1 MKKGLMFL
9 WGIFKDESGLWN
21 FGSTIFSGLADKKAQ
36 EERGDMPE
44 IQNWQ
49 NVDQIKSSLSS
60 QILGALNGK
69 SNYKYNPDFETDQ
82 PGVEA
87 AAEKNILGYLNNPK
101 SNVNDYSDATKKY
114 SDAMKASMAETYA
127 SEMDD
132 TKNMYNRMGLVSST
146 PGLTAQGDVSRK
158 QATEQNLFDS
168 QLMYQNL
175 DRQLQAQG
183 LDINQMNDYLNQAQ
197 VLGQNQRGYQ
207 QNAIT
212 LSLADQESVNNLAM
226 QYLQAGAASPEAAY
240 EAALNEWS
248 QPNKYDRI
256 SAMWNAQSGF

>member
-1 MKKGLMFL
+1 MRRGFRLL
-9 WGIFKDESGLWN
+9 WNILKDESGLWN

-36 EERGDMPE
+36 EERGDIPQ

-49 NVDQIKSSLSS
+49 NTDQIKTALSG

-69 SNYKYNPDFETDQ
+69 SNYKYNPAFETAQ
-82 PGVEA
+82 PEVEA
-87 AAEKNILGYLNNPK
+87 AAQKNILGYLNNPT
-101 SNVNDYSDATKKY
+101 SNVGDYGEATKKY

-127 SEMDD
+127 KEMDD
-132 TKNMYNRMGLVSST
+132 TKNMYNRLGLVSST

-158 QATEQNLFDS
+158 QATESNLFDS

-183 LDINQMNDYLNQAQ
+183 MDVNQMNDYLNQAQ

-207 QNAIT
+207 QNAIN
-212 LSLADQESVNNLAM
+212 LSLADQQQVENLAM
-226 QYLQAGAASPEAAY
+226 QYLQAGAASPAEAY
-240 EAALNEWS
+240 QAALEEWA